1 MSMSGW
7 TRRSLVGL
15 MLVLLLASACGRS
28 SKSSSAG
35 PGKNTTETTAA
46 SSAGDFGTLKAVCG
60 PGDAKGA
67 TAQGV
72 TDTEI
77 TVGTMS
83 DPGNTIVPG
92 LNQELFDA
100 ADAFVGW
107 CNDAGGILGRK
118 IKLVK
123 HDAAL
128 LQVGPRMT
136 EACASDFALVG
147 NGEALDA
154 TGVPIRTGCKLPEIS
169 AYDVSSAAG
178 TAALS
183 LQAIPTPNN
192 QSRLGGPYKALLA
205 VDREATQHYGMLSS
219 TTQSIK
225 DSGDRNKAAA
235 ELLGYKTVD
244 YEELPLNVDNWR
256 PIAENVKN
264 KGVQVLTLQGNPTN
278 IVSLLK
284 AMTDVGYF
292 PKYFVL
298 DANHYDQKLISEGG
312 ALLDKTKILVNS
324 PNPPFEQQDKYP
336 AIKQYIDNLAKYAGG
351 KKPAS
356 LGINATSAWLL
367 FAQSAKAC
375 GPQLTRECVMQNAAV
390 KGWDA
395 GGLHAPVDPGT
406 AASGGPQCFTLHQ
419 ATPSGFTPNLEITKP
434 NKDIFNCD
442 PANAFNLPGFPKTS

>member
-1 MSMSGW
+1 MSGW
-7 TRRSLVGL
+7 TRRSLIGV
-15 MLVLLLASACGRS
+15 MLVAMVVSACGRS
-28 SKSSSAG
+28 SKSSTAT
-35 PGKNTTETTAA
+35 PGGTTATTVA
-46 SSAGDFGTLKAVCG
+46 QSAAGDFGTLKGLCG
-60 PGDAKGA
+60 AGDAKGA

-72 TDTEI
+72 TDTEL

-123 HDAAL
+123 HDSAL

-154 TGVPIRTGCKLPEIS
+154 NGVPIRTGCKLPEIS
-169 AYDVSSAAG
+169 AYDVSAAAG

-192 QSRLGGPYKALLA
+192 QSRLGGPYKAFA
-205 VDREATQHYGMLSS
+205 AFDKDATQHYGLLSS
-219 TTQSIK
+219 TQQSIK
-225 DSGDRNKAAA
+225 DSGDRNRAAA
-235 ELLGYKTVD
+235 EQLGFKVVD
-244 YEELPLNVDNWR
+244 YEELPLAVDNWR

-264 KGVQVLTLQGNPTN
+264 KGVQILSVQGNPTN

-292 PKYFVL
+292 PKYFIL
-298 DANHYDQKLISEGG
+298 DANHYDSKLINEGG
-312 ALLDKTKILVNS
+312 ALLDKTTILVNS
-324 PNPPFEQQDKYP
+324 PNPPFEQPEKYP
-336 AIKQYIDNLAKYAGG
+336 AIKQYLDNLAKYAGG

-356 LGINATSAWLL
+356 LGVNATSAWVL
-367 FAQSAKAC
+367 FAQAAKAC
-375 GPQLTRECVMQNAAV
+375 GSNLTRECLLQNAAV
-390 KGWDA
+390 KDWTA
-395 GGLHAPVDPGT
+395 GGLHSPVNPGN

-419 ATPSGFTPNLEITKP
+419 ATPSGFKPNTDITKP
-434 NKDIFNCD
+434 NKDGIFNCD
-442 PANAFNLPGFPKTS
+442 PANAFNLPGFPKSS